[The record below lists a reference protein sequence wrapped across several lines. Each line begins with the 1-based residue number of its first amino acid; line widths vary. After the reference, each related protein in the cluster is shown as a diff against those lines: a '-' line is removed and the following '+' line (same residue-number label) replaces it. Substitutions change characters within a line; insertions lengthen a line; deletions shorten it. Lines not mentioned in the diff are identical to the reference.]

1 MERKKRIDNKN
12 VTKINYLLD
21 EYFDYLQLDSFLCF
35 VVVVLAVVADF
46 VVNFRWFLAKN
57 LVFYSPEVE
66 QEMYP

>member
-35 VVVVLAVVADF
+35 VVVLVVDF

-57 LVFYSPEVE
+57 LVFYSLEVE